1 MSIVELT
8 DLAKIMGMKTQIV
21 DGLDLGA
28 VWTAA
33 RDARARAVAGEGPT
47 FLEVRTNTWPGGQ
60 WPTMVTGRTEIRHAW
75 THEVPAQYAV
85 NANWFKRNDPV
96 LSVARELLTLGLVDQ
111 AGLEA
116 IDASV
121 KAEMAQAVRFADES
135 PFPPLEDAFTHV
147 WPN

>member
-1 MSIVELT
+1 
-8 DLAKIMGMKTQIV
+8 
-21 DGLDLGA
+21 
-28 VWTAA
+28 
-33 RDARARAVAGEGPT
+33 
-47 FLEVRTNTWPGGQ
+47 
-60 WPTMVTGRTEIRHAW
+60 MVTGRTEIRHAW

-96 LSVARELLTLGLVDQ
+96 LSVARELLTLGLVDT
-111 AGLEA
+111 AALEA